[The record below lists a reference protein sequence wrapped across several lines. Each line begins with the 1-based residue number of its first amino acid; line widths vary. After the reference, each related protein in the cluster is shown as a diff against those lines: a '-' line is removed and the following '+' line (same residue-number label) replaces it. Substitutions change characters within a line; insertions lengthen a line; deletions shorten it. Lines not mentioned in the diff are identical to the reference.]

1 LLREWERKFPG
12 RVDSIFNALGKV
24 EPSHLLDRTLQD
36 FSAVRATFRP
46 EPGGDIAFDVDPML
60 EAATDALAAI
70 STPDGII
77 AMTRG

>member
-1 LLREWERKFPG
+1 
-12 RVDSIFNALGKV
+12 
-24 EPSHLLDRTLQD
+24 
-36 FSAVRATFRP
+36 
-46 EPGGDIAFDVDPML
+46 ML